1 MLHLRAITY
10 VSSATQPMSIV
21 QLEVLLTEARRLN
34 VENSVTG
41 VLLYSDGNFM
51 QYFEGSEQ
59 AVLDTYARILA
70 SKQHHGVIQ
79 ILNAQIAQRSFP
91 EWEMGF
97 SQSTK
102 SELLALST
110 ARWETLASEATGSL
124 ATSSG
129 FSLLRSF
136 WRRAQNRAKR

>member
-1 MLHLRAITY
+1 MSDLRAIVY
-10 VSSATQPMSIV
+10 VSSATELMSLPE
-21 QLEVLLTEARRLN
+21 LEVLLTKARTLN

-51 QYFEGSEQ
+51 QYLEGSEE
-59 AVLDTYARILA
+59 ALRITYARILA

-79 ILNAQIAQRSFP
+79 ILNEPIAERSFP
-91 EWEMGF
+91 DWDMGLAK
-97 SQSTK
+97 SSK

-110 ARWETLASEATGSL
+110 ARWQSLESEAAGSS

-129 FSLLRSF
+129 LKLLRSF
-136 WRRAQNRAKR
+136 WQRAQKQF